1 MAQVKRLSMIFKDQL
16 DNNVTISIDEPKEAI
31 TETEIK
37 DCMDLIVSKNIFTS
51 PRGLDIKTPVE
62 AKITTTDIT
71 EYDLVID

>member
-1 MAQVKRLSMIFKDQL
+1 MAQVKRLSMILKDQL

-51 PRGLDIKTPVE
+51 PKGLDIKKPVE

-71 EYDLVID
+71 EYDLIVE